1 MTGRLRYMAPVIAVM
16 LAVVAC
22 SSPSSSGGA
31 GGGGYVFQGP
41 NGALNTQFGNGG
53 DCLFTDPP
61 GCYLHHQASFMAGET
76 GFFETNFPDVAVAGE
91 TYDFF
96 PMPPMEFNGITTSA
110 DLVGMFNDTPQAASL
125 MRYLVTAEAQAIW
138 PSRGGA
144 VSGNSAVPL
153 DTYPDDDVHE
163 VGRGL
168 ERCRDRAI

>member
-1 MTGRLRYMAPVIAVM
+1 M
-16 LAVVAC
+16 
-22 SSPSSSGGA
+22 GA

-96 PMPPMEFNGITTSA
+96 PMPPMDVQRHH
-110 DLVGMFNDTPQAASL
+110 DLG
-125 MRYLVTAEAQAIW
+125 
-138 PSRGGA
+138 
-144 VSGNSAVPL
+144 
-153 DTYPDDDVHE
+153 
-163 VGRGL
+163 
-168 ERCRDRAI
+168 